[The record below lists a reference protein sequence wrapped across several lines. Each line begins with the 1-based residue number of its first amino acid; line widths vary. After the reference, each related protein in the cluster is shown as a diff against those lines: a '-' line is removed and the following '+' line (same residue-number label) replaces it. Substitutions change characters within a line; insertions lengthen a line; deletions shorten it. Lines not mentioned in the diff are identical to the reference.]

1 MLLPHSQNPSG
12 ERRAQHAPACRLAP
26 LKLAGAATMANVKSL
41 NDMKEEN
48 DDDKRQAYYA
58 GGQGQNG
65 GGRCAGLAPPLRL
78 SGCGARSQTLWP
90 SPQAPF
96 RLADPLAIAPS
107 PI

>member
-1 MLLPHSQNPSG
+1 MH
-12 ERRAQHAPACRLAP
+12 

-90 SPQAPF
+90 SPQALSRPCC
-96 RLADPLAIAPS
+96 
-107 PI
+107 